1 MTEIRFFQES
11 GLFKGF
17 EISGH
22 STVSANDTEGKIVC
36 SAVSSAAYL
45 TANTLSEIVKAEISA
60 EVEDGYMKITVKTK
74 ISESQVSLKGFY
86 LHASELANQY
96 RNHVK
101 VYSEV

>member
-1 MTEIRFFQES
+1 MTEIRFFKEN
-11 GLFKGF
+11 GLIVGF
-17 EISGH
+17 EVSGH
-22 STVSANDTEGKIVC
+22 STVSANDIEGKIVC

-45 TANTLSEIVKAEISA
+45 TANTLSEIVKAEIQSD
-60 EVEDGYMKITVKTK
+60 VHDGYMEIKLKSK
-74 ISESQVSLKGFY
+74 ISQSQVTLEGFY

>member
-1 MTEIRFFQES
+1 MTEIKFSKVNGE
-11 GLFKGF
+11 LVGF

-22 STVSANDTEGKIVC
+22 STRSAEDIEGKIVC

-45 TANTLSEIVKAEISA
+45 TANTLSEFVKAEIA
-60 EVEDGYMKITVKTK
+60 ADVNDGYMKITVKSK
-74 ISESQVSLKGFY
+74 ISESQITLNGFY
-86 LHASELANQY
+86 LHVNELSNQY

>member
-1 MTEIRFFQES
+1 MTEIRFLKDKGS
-11 GLFKGF
+11 VIGF
-17 EISGH
+17 EITGH
-22 STVSANDTEGKIVC
+22 STVSAEDTEGKIVC

-45 TANTLSEIVKAEISA
+45 TANTLSEIVNAEIDA
-60 EVEDGYMKITVKTK
+60 DIRDGYMKIKLKSK
-74 ISESQVSLKGFY
+74 ISESQVTLKGFY